1 MLSTVLV
8 CTKNVYSEYVNLQ
21 LNFIVLKVQ
30 YFLPISDPTT
40 AQNQATGTSPP
51 SLRERIAILYRNEH
65 DMATVK
71 EVFGDGL
78 TGMNIVTSK
87 DPHAFNEFLLS
98 LDFLLRSCFIVV
110 KSNNMKEK
118 LLTKSNSTVYQDLLK
133 IAIWKVGKNIF
144 VSSFFSLCSMRLQVR
159 RAWVQERK
167 RCARATREEER
178 SVAPSHA
185 PVHPNTSKRLLRW
198 LVMFFLHTS
207 WFYLVN
213 LVSVFWSRVKLL
225 GHACK

>member
-51 SLRERIAILYRNEH
+51 SLRERTAILYRNEH
-65 DMATVK
+65 DMTTVK

-87 DPHAFNEFLLS
+87 DPHAFKDFLLS
-98 LDFLLRSCFIVV
+98 LDSSVRSCFIE
-110 KSNNMKEK
+110 SNNMKEQ

-144 VSSFFSLCSMRLQVR
+144 AS
-159 RAWVQERK
+159 
-167 RCARATREEER
+167 
-178 SVAPSHA
+178 
-185 PVHPNTSKRLLRW
+185 
-198 LVMFFLHTS
+198 
-207 WFYLVN
+207 
-213 LVSVFWSRVKLL
+213 
-225 GHACK
+225 